1 MVLKMLSRGR
11 KFGNDTIDV
20 ANKGCWEPYD
30 TLACL
35 RTGLLTAASTITLI
49 FIILKII
56 RYHVFRNTR
65 MHHYAIFYTSAIE
78 CIVCTTSFMVGNRF
92 PQIELAACFLKLA
105 IFSLVC
111 HLHWS
116 LAARSLGR
124 PDIMQHVV
132 NPVLC
137 LYLLYCVAVAL
148 MGMVD
153 VASSWIEC
161 QRPYWLMLSVADFIS
176 VQLFSIASLYILHRS
191 GGVQRAPYRD
201 LWSIILVYQI
211 SALLSL
217 TFDVV
222 MKLVGS
228 TDSGCSGVFG
238 HTQLFYSIIISIF
251 GLAKFL
257 VPLWTLLCVLQ
268 PFEDQS
274 RASEVA
280 LATSYN
286 VDGTSPPVYPV
297 MGNFHQYDQ
306 MRLPNGLGQHVASLN
321 GRSHQVGFV
330 DMSFPDN
337 DSSVNS
343 SPTNSPAQLKLS
355 GSPVQHKLPNFS
367 SPSSVVPTFALS
379 TISEESGGL
388 EVTPSP
394 SIRSESV
401 EWRKQSKPT

>member
-1 MVLKMLSRGR
+1 MLKMLSRVR
-11 KFGNDTIDV
+11 KFGNDSIDV

-35 RTGLLTAASTITLI
+35 RTGLLTTASTITLI
-49 FIILKII
+49 FIIVKII
-56 RYHVFRNTR
+56 KYHIFRNTR

-105 IFSLVC
+105 IFALVC

-124 PDIMQHVV
+124 PDIIQHVV

-153 VASSWIEC
+153 VAGSWIEC
-161 QRPYWLMLSVADFIS
+161 QRPYWLMLSVADFVS
-176 VQLFSIASLYILHRS
+176 VQLFSIAALYILHRS
-191 GGVQRAPYRD
+191 GGVQRTQYRD
-201 LWSIILVYQI
+201 LWSIILVYQV
-211 SALLSL
+211 SAVLSF
-217 TFDVV
+217 TFDIV

-228 TDSGCSGVFG
+228 NESGCSGVFG
-238 HTQLFYSIIISIF
+238 HTQLFYSITISIF

-268 PFEDQS
+268 PFEDRS

-286 VDGTSPPVYPV
+286 VDGTSPPMYPV
-297 MGNFHQYDQ
+297 MGNFHPYEQ
-306 MRLPNGLGQHVASLN
+306 MRLPNPLGAPFHT
-321 GRSHQVGFV
+321 RSPQVGFI
-330 DMSFPDN
+330 DMTFPDT

-355 GSPVQHKLPNFS
+355 GASSPVQLKLPTLS
-367 SPSSVVPTFALS
+367 SSSSIPVFGLS
-379 TISEESGGL
+379 TISEESGAT

-401 EWRKQSKPT
+401 EWRNRPRPS